1 MTQWI
6 GFIYSLFVRQRGHSN
21 YTKIS
26 SYNKHFPF
34 WRGRRGQGVCCNIN
48 SPLEIRAKNR
58 SKNKLVRKNAVTG
71 AHGSYSLQVMG
82 SWPMAQVEKL
92 VVEEPQISRP
102 KSLWKEGSILNYS
115 DVCEH
120 SGSTPYRMAFAST
133 RKAIRYVMN
142 SNGPGVK
149 RAAFTQVE
157 HCAGAV
163 GWEGLVH

>member
-1 MTQWI
+1 MRYQNGKLNVI
-6 GFIYSLFVRQRGHSN
+6 KRQ
-21 YTKIS
+21 KIS
-26 SYNKHFPF
+26 FLGLQVLLTG
-34 WRGRRGQGVCCNIN
+34 WWN
-48 SPLEIRAKNR
+48 SKDIQNSRLNR

-92 VVEEPQISRP
+92 VVEELQISRP
-102 KSLWKEGSILNYS
+102 KSLWKEGSMLNYS

-120 SGSTPYRMAFAST
+120 SRSTTYRMAFAST